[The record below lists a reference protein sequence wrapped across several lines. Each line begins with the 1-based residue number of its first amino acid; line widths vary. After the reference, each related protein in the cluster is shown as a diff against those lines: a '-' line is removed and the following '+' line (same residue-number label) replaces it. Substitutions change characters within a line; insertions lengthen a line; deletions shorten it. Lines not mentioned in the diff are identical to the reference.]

1 MNIKKYVFSLLFLI
15 IQNSFAFNP
24 IPKLYQSIFGSEN
37 VNEYYENIV
46 NEALQ
51 DFECA
56 QDAFAVKKMNSVA
69 KHLIGAELCSF
80 TLFGIWLNEEILD
93 TCDESL
99 RRWFIYHEVAHVV
112 CRHHAKALGV
122 SVLLATVIGSSWYCS
137 NRIIKNTLFTAG
149 TSGII
154 SYSLYN
160 FALKPFI
167 KEQEKNADLA
177 AVTILVNAGKQEIV
191 NTYMSYLEKQ
201 RDEGDGQAS
210 DGWHYTIEEQLH
222 YLKNL

>member
-1 MNIKKYVFSLLFLI
+1 MDIMKKYILLLLFVI
-15 IQNSFAFNP
+15 IPYSHAFNLL
-24 IPKLYQSIFGSEN
+24 PKFYQSIFGNQEASH
-37 VNEYYENIV
+37 YYQQLV
-46 NEALQ
+46 HEAAH
-51 DFECA
+51 DFG
-56 QDAFAVKKMNSVA
+56 FKNTISVKKMNSVA
-69 KHLIGAELCSF
+69 SHLIGAELCSF
-80 TLFGIWLNEEILD
+80 TLFGIWLNEEVLD

-99 RRWFIYHEVAHVV
+99 RTWFIYHEVAHNI

-137 NRIIKNTLFTAG
+137 NRIIKNTLFAAG

-167 KEQEKNADLA
+167 KEHEKNADLA

-201 RDEGDGQAS
+201 REEGNGQAS

-222 YLKNL
+222 YLKSL